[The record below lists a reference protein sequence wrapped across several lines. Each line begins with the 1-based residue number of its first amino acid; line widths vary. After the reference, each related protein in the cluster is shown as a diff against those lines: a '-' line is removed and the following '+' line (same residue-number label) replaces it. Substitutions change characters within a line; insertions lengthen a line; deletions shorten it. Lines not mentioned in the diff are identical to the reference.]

1 MLKATTIFLVAPDI
15 DNETLFAHAS
25 ESLASASLMAGEFA
39 AMLEG
44 TQRNMMLALQ
54 QVIMLGEL
62 ALNRVLVCPCRKE
75 AVGQ

>member
-1 MLKATTIFLVAPDI
+1 MLNATSIFVVAPDI
-15 DNETLFAHAS
+15 DDETLFAHAC
-25 ESLASASLMAGEFA
+25 ESLASASLMSGEFA

-62 ALNRVLVCPCRKE
+62 ALNRVLVCPCGQE